1 MMAILEGAA
10 EREPVQCE
18 GQARTHGWD
27 GQAGEVHGARDR
39 GRRGAAAAAASDS
52 AKVGE
57 VRLCYGLWGGG
68 DREGHLA

>member
-1 MMAILEGAA
+1 MG
-10 EREPVQCE
+10 REIWGMRE
-18 GQARTHGWD
+18 
-27 GQAGEVHGARDR
+27 
-39 GRRGAAAAAASDS
+39 AAAAAESGL

>member
-39 GRRGAAAAAASDS
+39 GMRGAAAAAESGL
-52 AKVGE
+52 AKEGKV
-57 VRLCYGLWGGG
+57 LQCYGLWGGG